1 MWIAATRSWGCNV
14 LIRPPLPKW
23 LWTLARR
30 TLPGGF
36 LAGLA
41 LTAGAAPAFDTSTP
55 ASFFTNVADRVL
67 QAETANWRVQDFA
80 GFTNAFGA
88 TVTNAFGLGNLPVYI
103 NGAFVYSPSV
113 QRLLQVTANLFE
125 ATSSNAC
132 PAVYRPTF
140 YRDPATGN
148 VFINGYQ
155 VVASVS
161 GLGDNALA
169 PPLDIA
175 TIASG
180 AVAIDPDRLNIY
192 GVPWIVGARKGFPGF
207 NALNLLNT
215 VQVTRMLQV
224 TRPTPDPSN
233 TSLYRT
239 NELFV
244 IGITNHLGVAWWN
257 SYDAPY
263 TGSGN
268 LTVFLQDTLSMVLTN
283 DQGFYRSQIT
293 NVNYVASLTQ
303 WPGSAWTSAPA
314 AAPAPVPASFLTIN
328 WTFPGLP
335 LSAYQFQNNGFV
347 PMSALNPPFETNDV
361 SNPPVPP
368 LPQFGLATTNWLQAF
383 VLDGPVGAQHVIDYV
398 QFTGPNRNRNL
409 NLELGDPNY
418 PDSTQTRYMWSTNIF
433 GNGPGPSPAWGTVN
447 QLLVSSGLANPPP
460 GGSWSP
466 PSASLPTTAAKTAYF
481 RGFWTPT
488 WSYAGIRHTNTDL
501 SVLTPFTPTRTLSDD
516 DLWVANDPFVH
527 YLTADLNYQDP
538 AFTGLLKSDFVPA
551 VINVPGLNLPQI
563 FPTYQPWGR
572 SVQMAKLSNVD
583 TNAYNL
589 ACKDPLVVG
598 SDSWNFPTNQ
608 TWNPNWLG
616 QIHRGTPWQSIYLK
630 ATDILQPASTFSGS
644 QTQIGT
650 NTWRVWSGVPS
661 VWEAQHTS
669 PVNDWHLA
677 SLLCAL
683 LNTNPSPAFFSVN
696 NPDASAWTVPFDGL
710 NAMTNSASDYSS
722 PLLTPIV
729 LSSNSPAV
737 ASLAGAIQVTRAGE
751 PGGQFLDVGDV
762 LATPALSVQSPFL
775 NTSDPLQQKLGITDA
790 AYEALPSQLLGQLGV
805 ASLGT
810 LALVNGEWFARFS
823 GRAGQQYILQSSTD
837 LVHWTAINTNSPV
850 NGRISVPVPAGAGGM
865 GQFYR
870 SQFGR

>member
-1 MWIAATRSWGCNV
+1 MSIAATRSWACKF
-14 LIRPPLPKW
+14 LIRPSWSKW
-23 LWTLARR
+23 LWTLVRR
-30 TLPGGF
+30 TLPGW
-36 LAGLA
+36 GLA
-41 LTAGAAPAFDTSTP
+41 AWALAAGATPAFDTSSP

-67 QAETANWRVQDFA
+67 LDETANWRAQDFA

-88 TVTNAFGLGNLPVYI
+88 TITNAFGLGHLPVYI
-103 NGAFVYSPSV
+103 NGTFVYSPSV
-113 QRLLQVTANLFE
+113 QRLLQVTANIFE
-125 ATSSNAC
+125 ATSTNPY

-161 GLGDNALA
+161 GLGDDALA
-169 PPLDIA
+169 QPLDIA
-175 TIASG
+175 PIASG
-180 AVAIDPDRLNIY
+180 AVAIDPGRLNIY
-192 GVPWIVGARKGFPGF
+192 GVPWIIGARRGFPGF
-207 NALNLLNT
+207 NELNMLNV
-215 VQVTRMLQV
+215 VQVTRMLQF
-224 TRPTPDPSN
+224 TRPTPNPAF
-233 TSLYRT
+233 TSLYTT
-239 NELFV
+239 NQLFV
-244 IGITNHLGVAWWN
+244 IGITNNLGVSLWN
-257 SYDAPY
+257 SYATNY
-263 TGSGN
+263 TSSGN
-268 LTVFLQDTLSMVLTN
+268 LTVFVQDIVRMVLTN
-283 DQGFYRSQIT
+283 NLGYYYSQTT
-293 NVNYVASLTQ
+293 NFNYFANFGL
-303 WPGSAWTSAPA
+303 WPGSGWTSATPGV
-314 AAPAPVPASFLTIN
+314 PAPVPASFLTIN
-328 WTFPGLP
+328 WAFPFLP
-335 LSAYQFQNNGFV
+335 LSAYHFQNNTFV
-347 PMSALNPPFETNDV
+347 PTSVMNPPFETNDV
-361 SNPPVPP
+361 GNPPVPL

-398 QFTGPNRNRNL
+398 QFTGPNRTRNL
-409 NLELGDPNY
+409 HAELSDPIF
-418 PDSTQTRYMWSTNIF
+418 PDATRTPYMWSTNAY
-433 GNGPGPSPAWGTVN
+433 GLNGGSSPAYGVVN
-447 QLLVSSGLANPPP
+447 QIMVSQGLANPPF
-460 GGSWSP
+460 GGTWPASTP
-466 PSASLPTTAAKTAYF
+466 SLPTVAAETAYF
-481 RGFWTPT
+481 QGFWAPT

-501 SVLTPFTPTRTLSDD
+501 IVRAPYLPTRTLYSY
-516 DLWVANDPFVH
+516 DLWVANDPLVH
-527 YLTADLNYQDP
+527 YQTSDLNYYDP
-538 AFTGLLKSDFVPA
+538 TLTGLQRSDSVPP
-551 VINVPGLNLPQI
+551 VMNVPGLNLQQI
-563 FPTYQPWGR
+563 STHYQPWGMVGLMQRR
-572 SVQMAKLSNVD
+572 SGVD
-583 TNAYNL
+583 TNACNL
-589 ACKDPLVVG
+589 AYKDPLVWG

-616 QIHRGTPWQSIYLK
+616 QVHRGTPWQSMYLK
-630 ATDILQPASTFSGS
+630 ATDILQFTNSYPSYNA
-644 QTQIGT
+644 GT

-683 LNTNPSPAFFSVN
+683 LNTNPGPAFFSVN

-810 LALVNGEWFARFS
+810 LALVNGEWLARFS

-850 NGRISVPVPAGAGGM
+850 NGRISVTVPAGAGGM

-870 SQFGR
+870 SQLVR